1 VSFIST
7 DIQLILLAVFLFLYD
22 SSHLVYI
29 NESVLTCS
37 NNNWDFI
44 DDRNLMNIKGK
55 GLYISNPFILN
66 KFEYILSWKFDDLDF
81 IQKFDVQDFDNFLK
95 NILISLAYISWVLIF
110 ICLPYLLIFYKT
122 DLNLLICTCL
132 IYTVSALTGIIII
145 VYRNK
150 LSLTKKMA
158 INLAIEFLFCPPFNP
173 NVIRKITKLQDIQ
186 ENLISVAVRKLS
198 PAKWEKLCKILAEK
212 IKDEISN
219 NDNNFNQIE
228 KLKRSLKIIEGINEN
243 DE

>member
-1 VSFIST
+1 MSFIST

-44 DDRNLMNIKGK
+44 DDRNLINIRGK

-81 IQKFDVQDFDNFLK
+81 VQKNDIQNFDNGLK
-95 NILISLAYISWVLIF
+95 SILITFAYVSWILIF
-110 ICLPYLLIFYKT
+110 ICLPYLLFFYKT
-122 DLNLLICTCL
+122 DLNLLICTCF
-132 IYTVSALTGIIII
+132 IYIVSALTGIMIIA
-145 VYRNK
+145 YHNK
-150 LSLTKKMA
+150 LNLTKKKA

-173 NVIRKITKLQDIQ
+173 NVIRKITKLQNIQ
-186 ENLISVAVRKLS
+186 ENLIAVAVRKLS
-198 PAKWEKLCKILAEK
+198 PTKWEELCKILAEK

-219 NDNNFNQIE
+219 NASNFNEIE
-228 KLKRSLKIIEGINEN
+228 KLKRTLKIINGINVN